1 MKKNI
6 FIYLF
11 SFTALIL
18 VFQIVNS
25 NKILMD
31 QQRRLEKKQSQL
43 KALKD
48 SLKVEKRRFFEN
60 VYFSLDTNEEAL
72 VYFDA
77 LDFPVTSARIKDA
90 LYDTNLLGEEES
102 LVPYAQMDGKFLIN
116 KIKVLNHKW
125 AIADFSDGTFW
136 GELLIKYQVAA
147 DGTLTFTVVEHFL
160 YAAN

>member
-25 NKILMD
+25 NKIMMD

-72 VYFDA
+72 VYFEE

-102 LVPYAQMDGKFLIN
+102 LVPYAQMGGKFLIN

-160 YAAN
+160 YATN

>member
-25 NKILMD
+25 NKIMMD

-72 VYFDA
+72 VYFDD

-102 LVPYAQMDGKFLIN
+102 LVPYAQMGGKFLIN

-125 AIADFSDGTFW
+125 VIADFSDGTFW

-160 YAAN
+160 YTAN

>member
-1 MKKNI
+1 
-6 FIYLF
+6 
-11 SFTALIL
+11 
-18 VFQIVNS
+18 
-25 NKILMD
+25 MD

-72 VYFDA
+72 VYFEE

-102 LVPYAQMDGKFLIN
+102 LVPYAQMGGKFLIN

>member
-25 NKILMD
+25 NKIMMD

-72 VYFDA
+72 VYFED

-102 LVPYAQMDGKFLIN
+102 LVPYAQMGGKFLIN

-160 YAAN
+160 YATN

>member
-1 MKKNI
+1 M
-6 FIYLF
+6 
-11 SFTALIL
+11 
-18 VFQIVNS
+18 V
-25 NKILMD
+25 D

-72 VYFDA
+72 VYFDD
-77 LDFPVTSARIKDA
+77 LDFPVTSARIKVA

-102 LVPYAQMDGKFLIN
+102 LVPYAQMGGKFLIN

-125 AIADFSDGTFW
+125 VIADFSDGTFW

-160 YAAN
+160 YATN

>member
-1 MKKNI
+1 M
-6 FIYLF
+6 
-11 SFTALIL
+11 
-18 VFQIVNS
+18 V
-25 NKILMD
+25 D

-72 VYFDA
+72 VYFED

-102 LVPYAQMDGKFLIN
+102 LVPYAQMGGKFLIN

>member
-102 LVPYAQMDGKFLIN
+102 LVPYAQMGGKFLIN

-125 AIADFSDGTFW
+125 VIADFSDGTFW

>member
-1 MKKNI
+1 
-6 FIYLF
+6 
-11 SFTALIL
+11 
-18 VFQIVNS
+18 
-25 NKILMD
+25 MD

-72 VYFDA
+72 VYFED

-102 LVPYAQMDGKFLIN
+102 LVPYAQMGGKFLIN

-160 YAAN
+160 YATN

>member
-1 MKKNI
+1 M
-6 FIYLF
+6 
-11 SFTALIL
+11 
-18 VFQIVNS
+18 V
-25 NKILMD
+25 D

-72 VYFDA
+72 VYFED

-102 LVPYAQMDGKFLIN
+102 LVPYAQMGGKFLIN

-125 AIADFSDGTFW
+125 VIADFSDGTFW

-160 YAAN
+160 YATN

>member
-1 MKKNI
+1 
-6 FIYLF
+6 
-11 SFTALIL
+11 
-18 VFQIVNS
+18 
-25 NKILMD
+25 MD
-31 QQRRLEKKQSQL
+31 QQSRLEKKQNQL

-72 VYFDA
+72 VYFDD

-102 LVPYAQMDGKFLIN
+102 LVPYAQMGGKFLIN

-125 AIADFSDGTFW
+125 VIADFSDGTFW

-160 YAAN
+160 YTAN

>member
-1 MKKNI
+1 
-6 FIYLF
+6 
-11 SFTALIL
+11 
-18 VFQIVNS
+18 
-25 NKILMD
+25 MD

-72 VYFDA
+72 VYFED

-102 LVPYAQMDGKFLIN
+102 LVPYAQMGGKFLIN

-125 AIADFSDGTFW
+125 VIADFSDGTFW

>member
-11 SFTALIL
+11 SFAALIL

-25 NKILMD
+25 NKIMMD
-31 QQRRLEKKQSQL
+31 QQSRLEKKQSQL
-43 KALKD
+43 KVLKD

-72 VYFDA
+72 VYFDD
-77 LDFPVTSARIKDA
+77 LGFPVTSMLIKDA
-90 LYDTNLLGEEES
+90 IYDTNLLREEES
-102 LVPYAQMDGKFLIN
+102 LVPYAQMGGKFLIN

-125 AIADFSDGTFW
+125 VIADFSDGTFW
-136 GELLIKYQVAA
+136 GELLIKYQVAT
-147 DGTLTFTVVEHFL
+147 DGVLTFTVVEHFL
-160 YAAN
+160 YSTN

>member
-1 MKKNI
+1 
-6 FIYLF
+6 
-11 SFTALIL
+11 
-18 VFQIVNS
+18 
-25 NKILMD
+25 MD

-72 VYFDA
+72 VYFDD

-102 LVPYAQMDGKFLIN
+102 LVPYAQMGGKFLIN

-160 YAAN
+160 YATN

>member
-1 MKKNI
+1 
-6 FIYLF
+6 
-11 SFTALIL
+11 
-18 VFQIVNS
+18 
-25 NKILMD
+25 MD

-43 KALKD
+43 KVLKD

-72 VYFDA
+72 VYFDD

-102 LVPYAQMDGKFLIN
+102 LVPYAQMGGKFLIN

-160 YAAN
+160 YATN

>member
-11 SFTALIL
+11 SFVALIL

-25 NKILMD
+25 NKIMMD
-31 QQRRLEKKQSQL
+31 QQSRLEKKQSQL

-48 SLKVEKRRFFEN
+48 SMKVEKRRFFEN

-72 VYFDA
+72 VYFDE
-77 LDFPVTSARIKDA
+77 LDFPVNSTLIKDA
-90 LYDTNLLGEEES
+90 IYDTNLLGEDKS
-102 LVPYAQMDGKFLIN
+102 LVPYAQMGGKFLVN

-125 AIADFSDGTFW
+125 IIADFSDGNCWTSLK
-136 GELLIKYQVAA
+136 EA
-147 DGTLTFTVVEHFL
+147 TR
-160 YAAN
+160 

>member
-25 NKILMD
+25 NKIMMD

-72 VYFDA
+72 VYFDD

-102 LVPYAQMDGKFLIN
+102 LVPYAQMGGKFLIN

-125 AIADFSDGTFW
+125 VIADFSDGTFW

>member
-1 MKKNI
+1 
-6 FIYLF
+6 
-11 SFTALIL
+11 
-18 VFQIVNS
+18 
-25 NKILMD
+25 MD

-72 VYFDA
+72 VYFED

-102 LVPYAQMDGKFLIN
+102 LVPYAQMGGKFLIN

-147 DGTLTFTVVEHFL
+147 DGTLTFTLVEHFL
-160 YAAN
+160 YATN

>member
-1 MKKNI
+1 
-6 FIYLF
+6 
-11 SFTALIL
+11 
-18 VFQIVNS
+18 
-25 NKILMD
+25 MD
-31 QQRRLEKKQSQL
+31 QQSRLEKKQSQL
-43 KALKD
+43 KTLKD

-72 VYFDA
+72 VYFED

-102 LVPYAQMDGKFLIN
+102 LVPYAQMGGKFLIN

-160 YAAN
+160 YATN

>member
-1 MKKNI
+1 
-6 FIYLF
+6 
-11 SFTALIL
+11 
-18 VFQIVNS
+18 
-25 NKILMD
+25 MD

-72 VYFDA
+72 VYFDD

-102 LVPYAQMDGKFLIN
+102 LVPYAQMGGKFLIN
-116 KIKVLNHKW
+116 KIKVLNHKGV
-125 AIADFSDGTFW
+125 IADFSDGTFW

-160 YAAN
+160 YTAN

>member
-1 MKKNI
+1 
-6 FIYLF
+6 
-11 SFTALIL
+11 
-18 VFQIVNS
+18 
-25 NKILMD
+25 MD

-43 KALKD
+43 KVLKD

-72 VYFDA
+72 VYFED

-102 LVPYAQMDGKFLIN
+102 LVPYAQMGGKFLIN

-160 YAAN
+160 YATN

>member
-1 MKKNI
+1 
-6 FIYLF
+6 
-11 SFTALIL
+11 
-18 VFQIVNS
+18 
-25 NKILMD
+25 MD

-72 VYFDA
+72 VYFDD

-90 LYDTNLLGEEES
+90 LYNTNLLGEEES
-102 LVPYAQMDGKFLIN
+102 LVPYAQMGGKFLIN

-125 AIADFSDGTFW
+125 VIADFSDGTFW

-147 DGTLTFTVVEHFL
+147 DGTLTFTVLEHFL

>member
-1 MKKNI
+1 
-6 FIYLF
+6 
-11 SFTALIL
+11 
-18 VFQIVNS
+18 
-25 NKILMD
+25 MD

-72 VYFDA
+72 VYFDD
-77 LDFPVTSARIKDA
+77 LNFPVTSALIKDA

-102 LVPYAQMDGKFLIN
+102 LVPYAQMGGKFLIN

>member
-1 MKKNI
+1 
-6 FIYLF
+6 
-11 SFTALIL
+11 
-18 VFQIVNS
+18 
-25 NKILMD
+25 MD

-72 VYFDA
+72 VYFEE

-102 LVPYAQMDGKFLIN
+102 LVPYAQMGGKFLIN

-147 DGTLTFTVVEHFL
+147 DGTLTFTVLEHFL
-160 YAAN
+160 YATN

>member
-1 MKKNI
+1 
-6 FIYLF
+6 
-11 SFTALIL
+11 
-18 VFQIVNS
+18 
-25 NKILMD
+25 MD

-43 KALKD
+43 KVLKD

-72 VYFDA
+72 VYFDD

-102 LVPYAQMDGKFLIN
+102 LVPYAQMGGKFLIN

-125 AIADFSDGTFW
+125 VIADFSDGTFW